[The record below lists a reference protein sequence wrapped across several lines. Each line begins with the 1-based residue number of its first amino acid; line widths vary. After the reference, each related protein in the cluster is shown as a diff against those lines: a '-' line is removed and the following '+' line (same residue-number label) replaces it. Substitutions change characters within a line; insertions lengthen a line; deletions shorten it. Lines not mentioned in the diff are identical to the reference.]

1 MRLTIFYDGGCPLCM
16 AEMCQLQASDRDGK
30 LVFVNLHDVDFSERY
45 PHIDPVRAD
54 RLLHGQLES
63 GELLHGLDVT
73 CLAWS
78 LVGKHKWLSVLRW
91 PILRPLSDLAYRL
104 FARYRHGISRLLT
117 GRPRCTSCTLPDR

>member
-16 AEMCQLQASDRDGK
+16 AEMRQLQASDRDGK

-117 GRPRCTSCTLPDR
+117 GRPRCSSCTLPDR

>member
-16 AEMCQLQASDRDGK
+16 AEMRQLQASDREGK
-30 LVFVNLHDVDFSERY
+30 LAFVNLHDVDFSERY

-54 RLLHGQLES
+54 RVLHGQLES

-91 PILRPLSDLAYRL
+91 PILRPLSDLTYRL

-117 GRPRCTSCTLPDR
+117 GKPRCTSCTLPDR

>member
-16 AEMCQLQASDRDGK
+16 AEMRQLQASDRDGK

>member
-16 AEMCQLQASDRDGK
+16 AEMRQLQASDRDGS
-30 LVFVNLHDVDFSERY
+30 LVFANLQDADFAQRY

-63 GELLHGLDVT
+63 GELLQGLDVT

-78 LVGKHKWLSVLRW
+78 LVGKHQWLSVLRW
-91 PILRPLSDLAYRL
+91 PILRPFADLVYRL

>member
-16 AEMCQLQASDRDGK
+16 AEMRQLQASDRDGK
-30 LVFVNLHDVDFSERY
+30 LVFVNLHDVDFAERY